1 MGPVVTRLVSY
12 LEGIAD
18 LMTQGEKEKILRE
31 IIKSIPI
38 VASNPAIRDR
48 FYEALGVE
56 STFGK
61 KKSLTAIGG

>member
-1 MGPVVTRLVSY
+1 
-12 LEGIAD
+12 
-18 LMTQGEKEKILRE
+18 MTKQEKEKILRE

-61 KKSLTAIGG
+61 KKSLTAIGGKNNGRVYR